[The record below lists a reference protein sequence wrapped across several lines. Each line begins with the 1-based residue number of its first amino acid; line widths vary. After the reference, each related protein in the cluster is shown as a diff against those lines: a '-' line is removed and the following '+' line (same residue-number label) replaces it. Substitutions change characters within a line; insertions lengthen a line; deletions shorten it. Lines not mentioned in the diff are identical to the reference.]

1 MNQRQHFEQ
10 LYQNSPDPW
19 AVKTAWYERR
29 KRQVLLA
36 SLPREQYRYGFE
48 PGCGNGETTM
58 ALLERCDQLI
68 AADFAES
75 AVLLCNARVQRED
88 RRQLHLQ
95 KLQLPQEWPEVP
107 AGGFD
112 LLVVSELA
120 YYLGDSD
127 LALFSERC
135 LASLAPGGHWLM
147 CHWRHQAPDLQQTAD
162 TIHAQ
167 IGASAALKT
176 VVEHRETDFLL
187 EVWERL

>member
-1 MNQRQHFEQ
+1 MNQRAHFEQ
-10 LYQNSPDPW
+10 LYQASADPW

-36 SLPREQYRYGFE
+36 ALPLEHYRYGFE

-58 ALLERCDQLI
+58 ALLERCDQLV
-68 AADFAES
+68 AADSAES
-75 AVLLCNARVQRED
+75 AVLLCNARIQREG
-88 RRQLHLQ
+88 LHQPNLQ

-112 LLVVSELA
+112 LLLVSELA
-120 YYLGDSD
+120 YYLEDAD

-135 LASLAPGGHWLM
+135 LSSLARGGHLLM
-147 CHWRHQAPDLQQTAD
+147 CHWRHQAPDLLQTAD

-167 IGASAALKT
+167 IGASAALKS

>member
-1 MNQRQHFEQ
+1 MSQRQHFEQ
-10 LYQNSPDPW
+10 LYQKLDDPW

-36 SLPREQYRYGFE
+36 ALPREQYRHGFE

-68 AADFAES
+68 AADFSES
-75 AVLLCNARVQRED
+75 AVLLCNARIQRQD

-95 KLQLPQEWPEVP
+95 KLQLPLEWPQVP

-120 YYLGDSD
+120 YYLADAD
-127 LALFSERC
+127 LALFNERC
-135 LASLAPGGHWLM
+135 LSSLAPGGHWLM
-147 CHWRHQAPDLQQTAD
+147 CHWRHQAPDLLQSAD
-162 TIHAQ
+162 AMHAK
-167 IGASAALKT
+167 IRAHPALKT

>member
-1 MNQRQHFEQ
+1 MSQRQHFEQ
-10 LYQNSPDPW
+10 LYQKLDDPW

-36 SLPREQYRYGFE
+36 ALPREQYRHGFE

-68 AADFAES
+68 AADFSES
-75 AVLLCNARVQRED
+75 AVLLCNARIQRQD

-95 KLQLPQEWPEVP
+95 KLQLPLEWPQVP

-120 YYLGDSD
+120 YYLADAD
-127 LALFSERC
+127 LALFNERC
-135 LASLAPGGHWLM
+135 LSSLAPSGHWLM
-147 CHWRHQAPDLQQTAD
+147 CHWRHRAPDLLQSAD
-162 TIHAQ
+162 TMHAQ
-167 IGASAALKT
+167 IRAHPALKT